1 MSEYAKMD
9 SHMARAQMA
18 IGMSSNLAQLAMTY
32 YWSELA
38 SGEGDEETLKQLS
51 DNFVILSVIAQI
63 AIDGI
68 KREYSVD
75 AQTETDRI
83 AKLRCM
89 TLLKYDRDGNTYKC
103 DFPAFMKHTRTV
115 KITKGGKFRDAE
127 DITSDIKKLNKRIN
141 YTLECP
147 MNWVEEELNDI
158 NRSSGY
164 RAVDELEFLLPS
176 DTPKDQVDYRQLNK
190 VGEIYDDYICEV
202 KRLFPWEYED
212 LKEYMSDKEDIIQH
226 AVTKMGKIKIS
237 SQKTMLALIRI
248 GMGRYTEEWNKRF
261 QKNYI
266 SLLNLLYRSQKR
278 MFMSCF
284 QKNVKNA

>member
-83 AKLRCM
+83 AKMRCM

-115 KITKGGKFRDAE
+115 RAIKNGRFRNND
-127 DITSDIKKLNKRIN
+127 DIANDVKKLNKRIN
-141 YTLECP
+141 YTLQCP
-147 MNWVEEELNDI
+147 MNWVEEELNNI
-158 NRSSGY
+158 SRASNY
-164 RAVDELEFLLPS
+164 RAIDELEFLVPS
-176 DTPKDQVDYRQLNK
+176 DNSKDQVDYRQLNK
-190 VGEIYDDYICEV
+190 VNEIFDEFTHETTMV
-202 KRLFPWEYED
+202 FPCKYND
-212 LKEYMSDKEDIIQH
+212 LKEYMSDRCDIFEEATQ
-226 AVTKMGKIKIS
+226 KLGKIKIN

-248 GMGRYTEEWNKRF
+248 GMGRYTEEWNKKF
-261 QKNYI
+261 QRNYI
-266 SLLNLLYRSQKR
+266 SLLNLLYHSQKR
-278 MFMSCF
+278 MFLSCF
-284 QKNVKNA
+284 KKM